1 MRFQKRSSDMSPRA
15 SIKLRPAM
23 ADPWLSRK
31 AFDTLVR
38 EALRGLP
45 REFRRCLENVAIE
58 IEEEPSPETLNS
70 LGMQPNDP
78 DELLGLYVGR
88 SIHGHSY
95 FEPGGELPDRV
106 YIYRGPILR
115 ICATNAD
122 VIREVQDTVVHEIG
136 HHFGLTDEDMP
147 V

>member
-1 MRFQKRSSDMSPRA
+1 MRLQKRLIDMSPRT
-15 SIKLRPAM
+15 STRLRQAM
-23 ADPWLSRK
+23 SDRWLSRK
-31 AFDTLVR
+31 AFDTLVQG
-38 EALRGLP
+38 ALKGLP

-58 IEEEPSPETLNS
+58 IEEEPSPETLQS
-70 LGMQPNDP
+70 LGIHQDDP

-115 ICATNAD
+115 ACTTNAE

>member
-1 MRFQKRSSDMSPRA
+1 
-15 SIKLRPAM
+15 M
-23 ADPWLSRK
+23 ADLWLSRK

-38 EALRGLP
+38 EALNGLP
-45 REFRRCLENVAIE
+45 REFRRYLENVSVE
-58 IEEEPSPETLNS
+58 IEEEPSPETLQS
-70 LGMQPNDP
+70 LGIQQDDP

-115 ICATNAD
+115 ACTTN
-122 VIREVQDTVVHEIG
+122 VEIIREVQDTVVHEIG

>member
-1 MRFQKRSSDMSPRA
+1 
-15 SIKLRPAM
+15 M

-31 AFDTLVR
+31 AFDTLVCD
-38 EALRGLP
+38 ALKGLP
-45 REFRRCLENVAIE
+45 RNFQRYLENVAVE
-58 IEEEPSPETLNS
+58 IEEEPGSETLQS
-70 LGMQPNDP
+70 LGMQQDDP

-95 FEPGGELPDRV
+95 FETGGELPDRV

-115 ICATNAD
+115 ACFTNAD

>member
-1 MRFQKRSSDMSPRA
+1 
-15 SIKLRPAM
+15 M
-23 ADPWLSRK
+23 ADLWLSRK

-38 EALRGLP
+38 EALNGLP
-45 REFRRCLENVAIE
+45 REFRRYLENVSVE
-58 IEEEPSPETLNS
+58 IEEEPSPETLQS
-70 LGMQPNDP
+70 MGIQQDDP

-115 ICATNAD
+115 ACTTNVD

>member
-1 MRFQKRSSDMSPRA
+1 MTD
-15 SIKLRPAM
+15 L
-23 ADPWLSRK
+23 WLSRK
-31 AFDTLVR
+31 AFDTLVD
-38 EALRGLP
+38 EALKGLLP
-45 REFRRCLENVAIE
+45 EFRKCLENVAIE
-58 IEEEPSPETLNS
+58 IEEEPALETLQS
-70 LGMQPNDP
+70 LGIQHDGS

-106 YIYRGPILR
+106 YIYRRPILR
-115 ICATNAD
+115 ACTTNAD

>member
-1 MRFQKRSSDMSPRA
+1 MSDR
-15 SIKLRPAM
+15 
-23 ADPWLSRK
+23 WLSRQ
-31 AFDTLVR
+31 AFDTLVK
-38 EALRGLP
+38 EALRALP

-58 IEEEPSPETLNS
+58 IEEEPGSETLQS
-70 LGMQPNDP
+70 LGIERDDS
-78 DELLGLYVGR
+78 DELLGLYMGR
-88 SIHGHSY
+88 SIHGRSY
-95 FEPGGELPDRV
+95 FETGGELPDRV

-115 ICATNAD
+115 VCSTNAD